1 MLLGELGVAH
11 GTADVSVLRVDDL
24 CVKDPVS
31 EAHHPVL
38 IGAQTQLVIS
48 EIMIAFFGRSLD
60 FSYLFSPLDQL
71 ILNWTASGGQVLL
84 VGKTDYN
91 LAGAG
96 RLVQSTLLDPG
107 LDPFEISISHLRS
120 SGKMGRGLPPF
131 SVGQTPIFLLILV

>member
-48 EIMIAFFGRSLD
+48 EIIITFLFITQFGTHLWTSL
-60 FSYLFSPLDQL
+60 FL
-71 ILNWTASGGQVLL
+71 IGQPVVARYSWLARLTITLL
-84 VGKTDYN
+84 VLGGWFN
-91 LAGAG
+91 L
-96 RLVQSTLLDPG
+96 
-107 LDPFEISISHLRS
+107 HC
-120 SGKMGRGLPPF
+120 
-131 SVGQTPIFLLILV
+131 